1 MVLGAQYVTVPS
13 MYTKWGNRVGQSSST
28 HITSI
33 LRYLTKSMGKYAFGS
48 CGASGAR
55 SGTQRLNGVG
65 GVGGSDDA
73 EYAWRAALIVPIAS
87 ERSTSCEGVGVAG
100 TEEASGPCG
109 ATSLRARDKVRGG

>member
-13 MYTKWGNRVGQSSST
+13 MYTKWGNRVGQSST

-87 ERSTSCEGVGVAG
+87 ERSTSCEGVAG
-100 TEEASGPCG
+100 TEEASEPCG
-109 ATSLRARDKVRGG
+109 AASLRARDKVRGR